1 MLKAQARLAVF
12 LLILFILSAPVV
24 FADGMSLR
32 FNANESAWDLI
43 SENEQLCVISYD
55 NGVQNML
62 LSIYLAPGELT
73 GENAVWLFPVPANPL
88 DVAIDINKEFPSFT
102 GVDIQY
108 SAAEKLSDAFMLMRY
123 TQGYPYILFRY
134 PLFVRRK
141 AGTLVPG
148 SMGEGSATVET
159 EEVTVHS
166 KVEKMGLTTELISA
180 TDGNA
185 FHDYLSTKGLN
196 LAEAHI
202 SLLDSYIG
210 QDYSFVVAY
219 VSDLDQF
226 KAETEAIWWNGVDDY
241 ERSHFEWEV
250 EYFVEENNWDEITA
264 AKYINQVYGTDVIP
278 IVNMASLSIT
288 FPTERMYYPLKPTS
302 LYGSKIVP
310 ATIVVLGHVT
320 PDLYP
325 NIENTSEVE
334 YYISG
339 EYHPA
344 ENLRWLFNGES
355 EVHDLQY
362 TKISLNP
369 EASALTEDLWIDPST
384 PLSVSMANLVYE
396 HSTALALILFALCSV
411 LASMIASVIIYRRN
425 TSKKLALWGLWNFST
440 LVGFIVA
447 TKFFL
452 KAKKKLRFSLL
463 FTFLFVGLT
472 LGLEFI
478 LTAAVH

>member
-1 MLKAQARLAVF
+1 
-12 LLILFILSAPVV
+12 
-24 FADGMSLR
+24 MSLR

-43 SENEQLCVISYD
+43 SENEQLCVISY
-55 NGVQNML
+55 NHGMQNML
-62 LSIYLAPGELT
+62 LSIYLAPSELT

-88 DVAIDINKEFPSFT
+88 DVTIDINKEFPSFT
-102 GVDIQY
+102 GVDIQR
-108 SAAEKLSDAFMLMRY
+108 SAAEKLSGAFSLMRY
-123 TQGYPYILFRY
+123 TQGYPLLYL
-134 PLFVRRK
+134 PPSTRRIT
-141 AGTLVPG
+141 AGGLSTG
-148 SMGEGSATVET
+148 GGSATVEN

-166 KVEKMGLTTELISA
+166 KVEKMGLTMELIS
-180 TDGNA
+180 TTEGNA

-210 QDYSFVVAY
+210 QAYSFVVAY
-219 VSDLDQF
+219 VSDLEQF
-226 KAETEAIWWNGVDDY
+226 KAETEAIWWGGVQSDERFLLKRDVEDY
-241 ERSHFEWEV
+241 VREEGGDEV
-250 EYFVEENNWDEITA
+250 TA
-264 AKYINQVYGTDVIP
+264 ARYLNQLHGTDVIP

-310 ATIVVLGHVT
+310 ATIVVLGHVSPNFY
-320 PDLYP
+320 PD
-325 NIENTSEVE
+325 IENTSEVE
-334 YYISG
+334 YYISE

-369 EASALTEDLWIDPST
+369 KASALTGDLWIDPST
-384 PLSVSMANLVYE
+384 PLSVSMADLVYE

-425 TSKKLALWGLWNFST
+425 TSKKLALWGLWNFLT

>member
-1 MLKAQARLAVF
+1 MLKAQARLTVF

-24 FADGMSLR
+24 FADRMSLR

-88 DVAIDINKEFPSFT
+88 DVTIDISKEFPSFT
-102 GVDIQY
+102 GVDVQR
-108 SAAEKLSDAFMLMRY
+108 SAAEKLSGAFSLMRY
-123 TQGYPYILFRY
+123 TQGYPLLYI
-134 PLFVRRK
+134 PPSTRRGE
-141 AGTLVPG
+141 AGISSIGGGP
-148 SMGEGSATVET
+148 ATVET
-159 EEVTVHS
+159 EEVTVYS
-166 KVEKMGLTTELISA
+166 KVEKMGLTTELIS
-180 TDGNA
+180 TTEGNA

-219 VSDLDQF
+219 VSDLEQF
-226 KAETEAIWWNGVDDY
+226 KAETEAIWWERIDYY

-264 AKYINQVYGTDVIP
+264 AKYINQVHGTDVIP

-302 LYGSKIVP
+302 LYGSRIVP
-310 ATIVVLGHVT
+310 ATIVVLGHVS
-320 PDLYP
+320 PDFYP
-325 NIENTSEVE
+325 DIENTSEAE
-334 YYISG
+334 YYTSE
-339 EYHPA
+339 EYRPA

-355 EVHDLQY
+355 EVHGLQY

-411 LASMIASVIIYRRN
+411 LASMIASVITYRRN

>member
-12 LLILFILSAPVV
+12 SLLILFILPVPVV

-43 SENEQLCVISYD
+43 SENEQLCVISY
-55 NGVQNML
+55 NHGMQNML
-62 LSIYLAPGELT
+62 LSIYLASDELA
-73 GENAVWLFPVPANPL
+73 GENAVWLFPVPASPL
-88 DVAIDINKEFPSFT
+88 DVTIDINKEFPSFT

-108 SAAEKLSDAFMLMRY
+108 SAAGKLSDAFSLMRY
-123 TQGYPYILFRY
+123 TQGYPSILFPY
-134 PLFVRRK
+134 PPFVRRK
-141 AGTLVPG
+141 AGTLASPSG
-148 SMGEGSATVET
+148 GGSATVEN
-159 EEVTVHS
+159 EEVTVYS
-166 KVEKMGLTTELISA
+166 KVEKMGLTTELIS
-180 TDGNA
+180 TTEGNA

-196 LAEAHI
+196 LVEAHI

-219 VSDLDQF
+219 VSDLEQF
-226 KAETEAIWWNGVDDY
+226 KAETEAIWWGGVNYY
-241 ERSHFEWEV
+241 ERSYLKWEV
-250 EYFVEENNWDEITA
+250 EYYAEENDLDEITA
-264 AKYINQVYGTDVIP
+264 ARYLNQLHGTDVIP

-310 ATIVVLGHVT
+310 ATIVVLGHVS
-320 PDLYP
+320 PDFYP
-325 NIENTSEVE
+325 NIKSTSEVE
-334 YYISG
+334 YYISE
-339 EYHPA
+339 EYHPT

-355 EVHDLQY
+355 EVHGLQY

-369 EASALTEDLWIDPST
+369 EASDLTEDLWIDSST

-411 LASMIASVIIYRRN
+411 LASMIASIITYRRN

-452 KAKKKLRFSLL
+452 KAKKKLKFSLL

-478 LTAAVH
+478 LISAVY